1 MARTCNACLK
11 RVGVYTLAEIL
22 SKILGKIDRKLMT
35 LLTIMTCLFRDLMLT
50 SLLADILYGHC
61 PHDRR
66 LCIRKILMDRKMK
79 YFQKCDFLL
88 FFLNILTRIWVASGA
103 LYVPIEYTFCFIC
116 SELCLRNNSSR
127 KYIGLF

>member
-1 MARTCNACLK
+1 MLEMSRYL
-11 RVGVYTLAEIL
+11 YTGRHFEQNI
-22 SKILGKIDRKLMT
+22 GKIDRKLMT
-35 LLTIMTCLFRDLMLT
+35 LLIIMTYLFRDLMPT
-50 SLLADILYGHC
+50 SLLADILYDHC

-66 LCIRKILMDRKMK
+66 LCVRKILMNRKMK

-88 FFLNILTRIWVASGA
+88 FFYIFFSRIWVASGA

-116 SELCLRNNSSR
+116 SEQCLRNNSSR